1 MIKGVAKMKVRY
13 TVTLEKDVPNF
24 DGIKDIDERL
34 DAIYRDIKTH
44 TNDYLDV
51 DAKVISID
59 SDIEGEEYE

>member
-1 MIKGVAKMKVRY
+1 MKVRY
-13 TVTLEKDVPNF
+13 TVHLEKDVPEF

-34 DAIYRDIKTH
+34 DAIYRDMEKN
-44 TNDYLDV
+44 TNDYMDV

>member
-1 MIKGVAKMKVRY
+1 MKVRY
-13 TVTLEKDVPNF
+13 TVRLEKDVPNF

-59 SDIEGEEYE
+59 SDIEGEEYDEY

>member
-1 MIKGVAKMKVRY
+1 MKIRY
-13 TVTLEKDVPNF
+13 TLRMEKDVPEF

-34 DAIYRDIKTH
+34 DAIYRDMEKN
-44 TNDYLDV
+44 TNDYMDV

>member
-1 MIKGVAKMKVRY
+1 MKIRY
-13 TVTLEKDVPNF
+13 TLRMEKEVTEF

-34 DAIYRDIKTH
+34 DAIYRDMEKN
-44 TNDYLDV
+44 TNDYMDV

>member
-1 MIKGVAKMKVRY
+1 MKVRY
-13 TVTLEKDVPNF
+13 TVHLEKDVTEF

-34 DAIYRDIKTH
+34 DAIYRDMEKN
-44 TNDYLDV
+44 TNDYMDV

>member
-1 MIKGVAKMKVRY
+1 MKVRY
-13 TVTLEKDVPNF
+13 TVHLEKDVAEF

-34 DAIYRDIKTH
+34 DAIYRDMEKN
-44 TNDYLDV
+44 TNDYMDV